1 MSRQRFF
8 HSDTNDRRSE
18 AMRAHYSALD
28 QRDAA
33 AETGIDEDAEA
44 TDFMVRVTRADV
56 RDATRAA
63 NNR

>member
-44 TDFMVRVTRADV
+44 TDFMVRVKKNT
-56 RDATRAA
+56 
-63 NNR
+63 